1 METRYLQS
9 FLKVAE
15 TGSISRAAESLGIT
29 QPSLSHQI
37 LRLEDE
43 LNAKLFRRTARGVAL
58 TEAGRLFQA
67 RAQQILAGAKQALED
82 VRQLESEPT
91 GSVILAVPYS
101 ISRLAGVALVQ
112 AFLDHAPQ
120 VSFRLV
126 EATTGQIRGWLDL
139 GKVDLGILND
149 LGPLRHLTARPLATE
164 ELYLIGPAGE
174 FGTLADL
181 PGVPASDL
189 SGLPLILP
197 GLPHG
202 LRQVIDQ
209 EAAQQGVSL
218 TVRQELDAL
227 AHMGPLISAG
237 YGYSL
242 LPLSTICGELAAG
255 RVSIARIADGAFSR
269 TLSIVRNSGQVITHA
284 SVRGEDLTLKVLAR
298 LIEKGIWR
306 ASPETALRQSTS

>member
-15 TGSISRAAESLGIT
+15 VGSISRAAESLGIT

-43 LNAKLFRRTARGVAL
+43 LGSKLFRRTARGVAL
-58 TEAGRLFQA
+58 TEAGRLFHA
-67 RAQQILAGAKQALED
+67 RARQILDGAKEAIED
-82 VRQLESEPT
+82 IRQLENEPS
-91 GSVILAVPYS
+91 GSVILAVPHS
-101 ISRLAGVALVQ
+101 ISRLAGVALVT

-139 GKVDLGILND
+139 AKVDLGILVD
-149 LGPLRHLTARPLATE
+149 LGPLRHLAGREIATE
-164 ELYLIGPAGE
+164 ELFLIGPPGAY
-174 FGTLADL
+174 GTLAGL
-181 PGVPASDL
+181 PDIAASHL
-189 SGLPLILP
+189 EGLPLIMP

-202 LRQVIDQ
+202 LRQFIDRV
-209 EAAQQGVSL
+209 AADLGLVL
-218 TVRQELDAL
+218 RVRQELDAM

-242 LPLSTICGELAAG
+242 LPASVIGEELAAG
-255 RVSIARIADGAFSR
+255 QVSIARVAAGVFRR
-269 TLSIVRNSGQVITHA
+269 TLSIVRNSEQIVTHA
-284 SVRGEDLTLKVLAR
+284 SVRGEDLTLKVLRR
-298 LIEKGIWR
+298 LIDKGVWL
-306 ASPETALRQSTS
+306 ANPGPALI